1 MRLSRQAIRLA
12 LLSAQGLLSPP
23 APDPKKDALLPCIQ
37 QMSYLQIDTIQ
48 VVARSPYLVL
58 WSRLGAYDM
67 DWLHQ
72 LHAEGHLFE
81 HYAHALCFIPIEDYP
96 LYRRLMLEDRR
107 ISKGWQRWAKKHPEI
122 IQKVLQTVKKM
133 GTVCSSDFNT
143 KRINTGWGSVKE
155 EKIALDYLFASGEL
169 MIPYRQKFRRY
180 YDLRERVLPDWD
192 DSKAPSFERAR
203 RKLVLKAVRA
213 LGVARDDWVAN
224 YVDFSKTEIPPVL
237 SKLAEE
243 GHLITA
249 EAAGWHKPAYI
260 HPDQLESVKAAEAGT
275 LQPDHTTLLSPFDP
289 LISDRDRTAELFDFD
304 YKLEAYTPVKDR
316 RFGFF
321 CLPIL
326 HQGRLVGRLDPKAH
340 RKEKRLEIKALHLEE
355 GFEIKDD
362 FIQALRQT
370 LQDFIRW
377 QGLEKLAI
385 TACDSPTLKAALI

>member
-1 MRLSRQAIRLA
+1 MQLSRQAIQLA
-12 LLSAQGLLSPP
+12 LLNAQGLLSTP
-23 APDPKKDALLPCIQ
+23 APSPEKDALLPCIQ
-37 QMSYLQIDTIQ
+37 KMGYLQIDTIQ

-81 HYAHALCFIPIEDYP
+81 YYAHALCFIPIEDYP
-96 LYRRLMLEDRR
+96 LYRHMMLEDRR
-107 ISKGWQRWAKKHPEI
+107 IWKGWQRWANKHPEI
-122 IQKVLQTVKKM
+122 IQKVLRAVKEM
-133 GTVCSSDFNT
+133 GPVCSSDFNT
-143 KRINTGWGSVKE
+143 KRIDTGWGSVKE
-155 EKIALDYLFASGEL
+155 EKIALDYLFASGAL

-192 DSKAPSFERAR
+192 DSKAPSVERAR
-203 RKLVLKAVRA
+203 RRLVLKAVQA
-213 LGVARDDWVAN
+213 LGVAREDWVAD
-224 YVDFSKTEIPPVL
+224 YVYFPKREISPVL

-249 EAAGWHKPAYI
+249 VAAGWDKLAYI

-275 LQPDHTTLLSPFDP
+275 LQPCHTTLLSPFDP
-289 LISDRDRTAELFDFD
+289 LISDRDRTSELFDFD

-316 RFGFF
+316 KYGFF

-326 HQGRLVGRLDPKAH
+326 HKGQLVGRLDPKAH
-340 RKEKRLEIKALHLEE
+340 RKAKRLEIKNLYLEE
-355 GFEIKDD
+355 DFEIQDD

-370 LQDFIRW
+370 LQDFMHW
-377 QGLEKLAI
+377 QGLEELTF
-385 TACDSPTLKAALI
+385 TACDSPTLKAAFT